1 MPASPEQP
9 VLVTGATGTQ
19 GGATAKA
26 LLATGRRVRCL
37 CRNPAATAA
46 QSLAEAGAE
55 IVAGDLDDF
64 ASIESALHGVAG
76 VFSIQVPD
84 IRGID
89 SERRHGLALV
99 SAAHAAGVPHFVHT
113 SVTANGK
120 HAGFP
125 RWGAGY
131 WNEKYWTDKWAVEHA
146 VVSAGFPCWTVLRP
160 AFIMENF
167 LPPKVS
173 HMFPGLPRGE
183 LVTALHAETRMQLIA
198 GDDIGAFACAAFNS
212 PATFSGKTIELAV
225 EGLTMAQIA
234 TILSRV
240 LGKTITAASVP
251 PEHALKRGL
260 MPGWVRT
267 QEFRNE
273 VGYHVDIDALKP
285 WGIALTPFESW
296 ARKHRSDF
304 LALLASGPGQG
315 T

>member
-1 MPASPEQP
+1 MPASLEQP

-19 GGATAKA
+19 GGATARA
-26 LLATGRRVRCL
+26 LLAAGRRVRCL
-37 CRNPAATAA
+37 CRNPAAPAT

-55 IVAGDLDDF
+55 VVAGDLDDF
-64 ASIESALHGVAG
+64 ASIESALRGVAG
-76 VFSIQVPD
+76 VFSIQAPD
-84 IRGID
+84 IHGTD

-99 SAAHAAGVPHFVHT
+99 RAARAAGVRHFVHT
-113 SVTANGK
+113 SVTANGT
-120 HAGFP
+120 HAAFP
-125 RWGAGY
+125 RWGSGY
-131 WNEKYWTDKWAVEHA
+131 WNEKYWTDKWAVESA
-146 VVSAGFPCWTVLRP
+146 AIVAGFPFWTVLRP
-160 AFIMENF
+160 AFFMENF

-173 HMFPGLPRGE
+173 HMFPGLQRGE
-183 LVTALHAETRMQLIA
+183 LITALHPETRMQLIA
-198 GDDIGAFACAAFNS
+198 GDDIGAFACAAFNRPVS
-212 PATFSGKTIELAV
+212 FCGKTIELAV

-234 TILSRV
+234 AVLSRV
-240 LGKTITAASVP
+240 LGNTITAASVP

-296 ARKHRSDF
+296 VRKHRSDF
-304 LALLASGPGQG
+304 LALLATAPGQG